1 MGNKCFRNQEDCRAS
16 YKKESQTFYF
26 CKLRKCLWCK
36 KENKVTEDL
45 SCVPISVYN
54 KTKMISE
61 KVLHSYSD
69 KIKIVVLDLQ
79 LYVVFHPE

>member
-16 YKKESQTFYF
+16 YK
-26 CKLRKCLWCK
+26 RKSNILFLQAQEVFMVK

-69 KIKIVVLDLQ
+69 KIKFIVLDLQ